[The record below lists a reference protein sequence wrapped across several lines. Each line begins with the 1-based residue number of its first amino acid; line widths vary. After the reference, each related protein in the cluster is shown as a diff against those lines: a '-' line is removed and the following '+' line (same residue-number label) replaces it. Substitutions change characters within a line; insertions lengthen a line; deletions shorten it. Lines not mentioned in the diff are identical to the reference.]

1 MKNPR
6 NVNRVVVQKMLGYCN
21 DIETTLN
28 RFGNSFDNYV
38 NDITCR
44 YSCDMC
50 VLQIGEL
57 TKRLTDDFKA

>member
-28 RFGNSFDNYV
+28 RFENSFDNYV
-38 NDITCR
+38 NDI
-44 YSCDMC
+44 
-50 VLQIGEL
+50 IPEL
-57 TKRLTDDFKA
+57 KAQLEEILSAEE